1 MIKPGDMFKNKESGK
16 VFTVKSVSSSII
28 ILATKDESHSMLV
41 NPNSIES
48 LFVPFVEDE
57 IKRNLKS

>member
-1 MIKPGDMFKNKESGK
+1 MIKPGDLFKNIESGK
-16 VFTVKSVSSSII
+16 VFTVKSVSPSII
-28 ILATKDESHSMLV
+28 ILATRDESHSMLV

-57 IKRNLKS
+57 VKRNLKS

>member
-1 MIKPGDMFKNKESGK
+1 MKAGDMFKNIENGIIFK
-16 VFTVKSVSSSII
+16 VKSVDPRII
-28 ILATKDESHSMLV
+28 ILGTKDGTHSMLV

-57 IKRNLKS
+57 VKEKLKE

>member
-1 MIKPGDMFKNKESGK
+1 MIKAGDLFKSIEYGII
-16 VFTVKSVSSSII
+16 FRVKSVDPRIV
-28 ILATKDESHSMLV
+28 ILGTKDGTHSMLV

-57 IKRNLKS
+57 VKEKLKE

>member
-1 MIKPGDMFKNKESGK
+1 MITTGDVFKNVESGK
-16 VFTVKSVSSSII
+16 MFTVKSVNSTLI
-28 ILATKDESHSMLV
+28 ILATKDESHSMFV

-57 IKRNLKS
+57 AKAKPK

>member
-1 MIKPGDMFKNKESGK
+1 MIKPGDMFKNIESGK
-16 VFTVKSVSSSII
+16 VFTVKSVSPGII

-48 LFVPFVEDE
+48 LFRPFVEDE
-57 IKRNLKS
+57 VKKNLKS

>member
-16 VFTVKSVSSSII
+16 VFTIKSVSPSIV
-28 ILATKDESHSMLV
+28 ILVTKDESHSMLL

-48 LFVPFVEDE
+48 LFLPFVEDE
-57 IKRNLKS
+57 VKKNLKS